1 MIVFHIPKDNVT
13 SFASYFYIFNNIYQG
28 HQKILLFLDICV
40 NELLFDLKN
49 ANAIYFDFILNKSQF
64 FIWTK

>member
-28 HQKILLFLDICV
+28 HQKILLFLDTCA

-49 ANAIYFDFILNKSQF
+49 PNAIYFDFIFNKSQF